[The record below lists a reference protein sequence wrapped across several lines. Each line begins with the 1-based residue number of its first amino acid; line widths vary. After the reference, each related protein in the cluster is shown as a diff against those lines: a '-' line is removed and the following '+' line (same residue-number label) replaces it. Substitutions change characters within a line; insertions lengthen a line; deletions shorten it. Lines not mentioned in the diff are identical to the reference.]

1 MFYNHSL
8 YTNNYSANNG
18 NNGNSANSCS
28 SCNTN
33 YIVINSKIKNKI
45 YVNTA
50 LYTIKISP
58 NDIADYNEITYV
70 ATIETKII
78 LPIINEYIE
87 KVEINIINS
96 SSSLITIQT
105 PNKELL
111 YNSLYLP
118 STGATSI
125 NLIPN
130 KYCKIIFNNKDKLFS
145 YILLLT

>member
-1 MFYNHSL
+1 MFYNPSL
-8 YTNNYSANNG
+8 YTNNYSIANNSNNSNCSNSG
-18 NNGNSANSCS
+18 NN
-28 SCNTN
+28 N

-45 YVNTA
+45 YVNTS

-58 NDIADYNEITYV
+58 DDVADYNEITYV

-87 KVEINIINS
+87 KVEINIINN

-125 NLIPN
+125 KLIPN
-130 KYCKIIFNNKDKLFS
+130 KYCKIIFNNKDKLLS